1 MPLEANLV
9 LYHCNDEKRCL
20 KFLDSDKYMIISNED
35 GRWLGQGMYFWDNY
49 GNAKYWEKVKQ
60 RKDIDKKYLIVKA
73 RVSLENILDLTDIEV
88 CRKINKIWLKYKKTL
103 GIDSEPELGKKL
115 NLLYK
120 TFPGFIDQYKVI
132 KISGRYINT
141 PQNGFIEYERNGTKI
156 EPFLSAKIIYNVK
169 KKEAI
174 LERIICEE
182 EAKDE
187 DK

>member
-1 MPLEANLV
+1 M
-9 LYHCNDEKRCL
+9 
-20 KFLDSDKYMIISNED
+20 
-35 GRWLGQGMYFWDNY
+35 
-49 GNAKYWEKVKQ
+49 
-60 RKDIDKKYLIVKA
+60 
-73 RVSLENILDLTDIEV
+73 
-88 CRKINKIWLKYKKTL
+88 
-103 GIDSEPELGKKL
+103 
-115 NLLYK
+115 LYK

-132 KISGRYINT
+132 KISGRYIDT

-174 LERIICEE
+174 LERIMCEE